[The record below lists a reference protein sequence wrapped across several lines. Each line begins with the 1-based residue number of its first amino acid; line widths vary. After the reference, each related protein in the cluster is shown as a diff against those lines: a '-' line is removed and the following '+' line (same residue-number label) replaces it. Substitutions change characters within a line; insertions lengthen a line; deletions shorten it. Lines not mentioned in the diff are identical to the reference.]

1 MTSLITPDA
10 LAAELAGPQPPVLLD
25 ASFNLTGVT
34 GRELYAVAHLPG
46 AQFVDVDVD
55 LADPPGAGGR
65 HPLPD
70 LARLQRTLRR
80 LGLSDDSAV
89 VVYDQGSGMGSARAW
104 WLLTY
109 IGLAGVRV
117 LDGGLAL
124 WQREGHPVTDE
135 VPGPVAAGGI
145 VIRPGA
151 LPLLDAEA
159 AACVAEGG
167 LLLDARAAERFEGR
181 VEPIDPVAGHI
192 PGAVNAPL
200 AEFTD
205 ADGRLLDKEAL
216 HAYFAGLGVFEHAEV
231 AAYCGSGITAA
242 RLALALRQIGV
253 TAGVYAGSWSEWITD
268 PGRPVA
274 TGS

>member
-70 LARLQRTLRR
+70 LARLQHTLRR
-80 LGLSDDSAV
+80 LGLSDDSTV

-109 IGLAGVRV
+109 VSLTGVRV

-216 HAYFAGLGVFEHAEV
+216 HAYFAGLGVFERPEV

-268 PGRPVA
+268 PERPVA
-274 TGS
+274 TGP